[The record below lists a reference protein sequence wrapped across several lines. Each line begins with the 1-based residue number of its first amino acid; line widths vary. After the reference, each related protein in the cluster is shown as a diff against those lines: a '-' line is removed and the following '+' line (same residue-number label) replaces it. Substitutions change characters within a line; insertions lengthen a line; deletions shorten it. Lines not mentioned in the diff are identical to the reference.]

1 VDRPAGDVRHGRGS
15 APGYLSPSAAAQ
27 YRGRRQ
33 TPDGR
38 RPAALGDHMSIR
50 SIRDGGTLTK
60 DPDAARVLT
69 WDWDADLAEGAKIV
83 TSTWHISPPGALVA
97 DAGTDSIA
105 SDGRSTSVR

>member
-1 VDRPAGDVRHGRGS
+1 
-15 APGYLSPSAAAQ
+15 
-27 YRGRRQ
+27 
-33 TPDGR
+33 
-38 RPAALGDHMSIR
+38 MSIR

-97 DAGTDSIA
+97 DPDTDSIA
-105 SDGRSTSVR
+105 SDGRSTSVRLSGGTDRQNYTVTNRIVTDSSPSETEDASVVVQVREQ